1 MATDSTSILQ
11 QLDSQLEKL
20 LADWSI
26 YSTILVCVI
35 ALVLISP
42 LFLYTEPDVH
52 PLLLARQSSAS
63 YVRQPKES
71 AIFRSLETPHGY
83 PLKSGLNVK
92 DPGQPKWTSGKDGD
106 LRDVWKRAL
115 SGPVD
120 ADGKPTGAAAGKVI
134 TTYGK
139 EEVIEYSFAKLSG
152 EISAVGQHMKAH
164 GGSRVAIHM
173 HNSVE
178 LLVTFFGELF
188 QYLFSITTLIE
199 NLASAFYGLTPILI
213 PQQQSLDT
221 LAGILVETKADILVA
236 GAGSLPLNELLQ
248 KYPNLKQVIWVV
260 ERTSRHMDWNEVG
273 EGVGGKVEIAV
284 WHDIIDEKQTASEL
298 PDDIPGGTATNV
310 VVVTEDAWS
319 AMDSYELTEFTQ
331 AVRYSYS

>member
-1 MATDSTSILQ
+1 MANLPTSILQ
-11 QLDSQLEKL
+11 QLDSQLEKI
-20 LADWSI
+20 LADWNI
-26 YSTILVCVI
+26 YTTLI
-35 ALVLISP
+35 ALVLALYLVSP

-71 AIFRSLETPHGY
+71 AIFRSLETPHSY

-92 DPGQPKWTSGKDGD
+92 DPGQPKWTAGKNGD
-106 LRDVWKRAL
+106 LRDVWRRAL

-120 ADGKPTGAAAGKVI
+120 ADGKPTGVEAGKVI

-139 EEVIEYSFAKLSG
+139 EEAIEYSFAKLSS

-178 LLVTFFGELF
+178 LLVTFFGKLF
-188 QYLFSITTLIE
+188 EYLLQVTKLIE
-199 NLASAFYGLTPILI
+199 SLASAFYGLTPILI
-213 PQQQSLDT
+213 PQQQSLDA
-221 LAGILVETKADILVA
+221 LAGILVETKADILIA
-236 GAGSLPLNELLQ
+236 GAGSLPLKELLQ
-248 KYPNLKQVIWVV
+248 KHPNLKQVIWVV

-298 PDDIPGGTATNV
+298 PDDVPGGTATNV
-310 VVVTEDAWS
+310 IVVTEDAWS

-331 AVRYSYS
+331 AVRHTHS